1 MDWVLLC
8 RHFSGDL
15 GNDRRQRYTLS
26 THAHDNVSHIQQKLP
41 IPRQYRRNVENI
53 ILIKK
58 YPNRRLYDTQ
68 ASSYITIHD
77 VAELIKEGNRV
88 EVRDVT
94 NDEDVTALVLTQI
107 IMNKAKNNQEVL
119 PVSLLHLAIQ
129 FGENELHEFFDKYL
143 EKTMENYLVY
153 RKATDKQVSSYLD
166 MGMDFSSLA
175 EKTLNDLKSMN
186 IFAET
191 FKHYGDKK

>member
-1 MDWVLLC
+1 M
-8 RHFSGDL
+8 
-15 GNDRRQRYTLS
+15 
-26 THAHDNVSHIQQKLP
+26 
-41 IPRQYRRNVENI
+41 ENI

-88 EVRDVT
+88 EVTDVT
-94 NDEDVTALVLTQI
+94 SDEDVTALVLTQI
-107 IMNKAKNNQEVL
+107 IMNKAKDNQEVL

-129 FGENELHEFFDKYL
+129 FGENELHDFFDKYL
-143 EKTMENYLVY
+143 EKTMENYLTY
-153 RKATDKQVSSYLD
+153 RKAMDSQVSTYLD

-175 EKTLNDLKSMN
+175 KKTIKDLESMN
-186 IFAET
+186 IFTET
-191 FKHYGDKK
+191 FKHYSNKK

>member
-1 MDWVLLC
+1 M
-8 RHFSGDL
+8 
-15 GNDRRQRYTLS
+15 
-26 THAHDNVSHIQQKLP
+26 
-41 IPRQYRRNVENI
+41 ENT

-77 VAELIKEGNRV
+77 VAELIKEGHRV
-88 EVRDVT
+88 EVREVT
-94 NDEDVTALVLTQI
+94 SDEDVTALVLTQI
-107 IMNKAKNNQEVL
+107 IMNKAKDNQELL
-119 PVSLLHLAIQ
+119 PVSLLHLVIQ

-153 RKATDKQVSSYLD
+153 RKAMHNQVSTYLD

-175 EKTLNDLKSMN
+175 EKTLKDLDTMN
-186 IFAET
+186 IFSET
-191 FKHYGDKK
+191 FKHYGNKK